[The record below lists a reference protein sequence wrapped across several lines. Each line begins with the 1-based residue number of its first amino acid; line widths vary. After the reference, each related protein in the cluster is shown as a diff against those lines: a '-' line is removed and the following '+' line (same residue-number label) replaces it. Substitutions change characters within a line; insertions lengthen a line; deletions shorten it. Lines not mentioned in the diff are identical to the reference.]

1 MVTLCLYRF
10 LQANEQLWDLF
21 DPLEDYGSV
30 AVASIF
36 TSKRTT
42 LESGLTVTSSRTM
55 VTLRLYRCL
64 QAIGQLWDEFDL
76 LKDPKEGGGKKA
88 RTWGHAPL
96 PRKRYLNET
105 QILRGRLSEEPRD
118 KCEFKRDPSHHLSPV
133 YKSPCRL
140 FNTSQKGPESATD
153 GTCIFIYFHWFQ

>member
-1 MVTLCLYRF
+1 MDYCNTAFVSISFKQTSNTGITLTVSRTMVTLCLYRF

-55 VTLRLYRCL
+55 ATLRLYRCL

-76 LKDPKEGGGKKA
+76 LRTQKREEAKK
-88 RTWGHAPL
+88 R
-96 PRKRYLNET
+96 E
-105 QILRGRLSEEPRD
+105 RGAMPHYQEND
-118 KCEFKRDPSHHLSPV
+118 
-133 YKSPCRL
+133 
-140 FNTSQKGPESATD
+140 T
-153 GTCIFIYFHWFQ
+153 